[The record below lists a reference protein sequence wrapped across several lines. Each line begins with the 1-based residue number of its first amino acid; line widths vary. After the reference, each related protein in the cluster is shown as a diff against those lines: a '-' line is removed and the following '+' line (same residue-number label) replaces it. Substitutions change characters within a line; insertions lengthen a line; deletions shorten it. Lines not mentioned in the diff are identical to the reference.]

1 MLYEAYREGKP
12 SPLGRLEVQYGDF
25 ALWQRKWL
33 EGGALEKGLA
43 YWKQQLEGIPERLEL
58 AKKFGADL
66 VFNPL
71 KDDVVKIVKDMTD
84 GYGCDIYI
92 EATGHP
98 DAVVQGLQMIRKL
111 GRFVEFSVFSH
122 DVSVDWS
129 IISDRKQL
137 DILGVHL
144 GPYQYPFVIEGI
156 ADGRIPTEGV
166 VTHQLPLE
174 QYKEGLEMM
183 KKGDKSLKILL
194 VP

>member
-1 MLYEAYREGKP
+1 VKRANIQLDDVVVLAGAGT
-12 SPLGRLEVQYGDF
+12 LGLGMVGCARLRNPKKLIVLDT
-25 ALWQRKWL
+25 K
-33 EGGALEKGLA
+33 
-43 YWKQQLEGIPERLEL
+43 PERLEL

-66 VFNPL
+66 VFNPI

-156 ADGRIPTEGV
+156 ANGRIPTEGV